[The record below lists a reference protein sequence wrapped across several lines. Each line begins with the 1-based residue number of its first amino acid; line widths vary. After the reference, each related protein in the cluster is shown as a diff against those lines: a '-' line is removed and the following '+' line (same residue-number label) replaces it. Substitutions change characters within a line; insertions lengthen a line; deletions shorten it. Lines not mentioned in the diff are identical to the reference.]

1 MLFCIALLTVE
12 SRLCTFC
19 SLHFRTL
26 HDNCC
31 AGRATLR
38 SMSDILNSA
47 VGSSTFIISPYSM
60 SYRYRTQFLWI
71 SIFILL
77 YCEHI
82 FFLAGLVSQKGSQLA
97 LEECLEPSCYD
108 SSSKLARSYPVL
120 LAEEQFF
127 TSICLVHSHTSNF
140 HCPTSWTNHISSCVV
155 CGRTYRE
162 AMNRVSQISYTF
174 SNLKYS
180 NHLYCGRWP
189 RIACRLYVSL

>member
-1 MLFCIALLTVE
+1 VE

-19 SLHFRTL
+19 SLDFRTL
-26 HDNCC
+26 RDHCR

-47 VGSSTFIISPYSM
+47 AGCVRSSTFIISPYSM

-82 FFLAGLVSQKGSQLA
+82 FFLAGFVSQKGSQLA
-97 LEECLEPSCYD
+97 LEDCLEPSCYD
-108 SSSKLARSYPVL
+108 SGSRLACEYPVL
-120 LAEEQFF
+120 LAEEQFY

-140 HCPTSWTNHISSCVV
+140 HCPTSWTNHIPSCVA
-155 CGRTYRE
+155 CRRTYRE
-162 AMNRVSQISYTF
+162 ATNQASQISYIF
-174 SNLKYS
+174 SILKY
-180 NHLYCGRWP
+180 
-189 RIACRLYVSL
+189 